1 MKKTIPILLAFLSLP
16 ILAANEQVPINSTIT
31 LIQAYDD
38 YVYVHFSPEQSFN
51 QGCSNPSSKQ
61 VTIDT
66 TNERGKNM
74 YTAALLAAAANKVVG
89 FGVRGCDNAN
99 REKIY
104 RIDVKF

>member
-1 MKKTIPILLAFLSLP
+1 
-16 ILAANEQVPINSTIT
+16 
-31 LIQAYDD
+31 
-38 YVYVHFSPEQSFN
+38 
-51 QGCSNPSSKQ
+51 
-61 VTIDT
+61 
-66 TNERGKNM
+66 M